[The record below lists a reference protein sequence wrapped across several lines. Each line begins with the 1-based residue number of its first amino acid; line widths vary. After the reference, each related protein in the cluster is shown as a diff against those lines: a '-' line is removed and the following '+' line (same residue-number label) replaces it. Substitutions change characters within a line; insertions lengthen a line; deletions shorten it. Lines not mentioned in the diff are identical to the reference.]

1 MDVDGNQ
8 LKEALK
14 MASLELSI
22 VKTQFEDTLFK
33 FDDEEKE
40 SPGDVANRIDEL
52 ESRIAKL
59 QTAQSLYNL
68 SIEVEVLG
76 EVMLLEEAIKR
87 VGGAGRLS
95 KTWRTA
101 SAGHVRDRWSTLQ
114 ASVRKDG
121 EETAKPT
128 ITKLEALEKAKAA
141 EKFASALRSAISTGN
156 TVKVTIDWVDES
168 LLG

>member
-40 SPGDVANRIDEL
+40 SPGDVADRIDEL

-76 EVMLLEEAIKR
+76 ETMLLEEAIKR

-95 KTWRTA
+95 KTWRNA
-101 SAGHVRDRWSTLQ
+101 SAGRVRDRWSTLQ

-128 ITKLEALEKAKAA
+128 ITKLEALGKAKAA